1 MWRVT
6 HCGWCHSLGWD
17 PELCKWGDQSGTKHF
32 SLWFWLWPQCDGC
45 FKLLPWPSCCDTLH
59 SSAVSGNRP
68 FANKLLHFC
77 LGLWA
82 LRYRCELPCLILL
95 ACFCFCSPCSIAV
108 LSISLCCCTLYCWVA
123 IFIYV
128 YLNLFVHSHMNGLC
142 EQFGLLPNCQFK
154 DANKNAIFIVA

>member
-1 MWRVT
+1 MGGVT
-6 HCGWCHSLGWD
+6 PLAGILNYANEENRAAWSISHSDSDCGLNVMAASSSCLDLPAVIHCT
-17 PELCKWGDQSGTKHF
+17 PQ
-32 SLWFWLWPQCDGC
+32 LWAEISP
-45 FKLLPWPSCCDTLH
+45 LPT
-59 SSAVSGNRP
+59 
-68 FANKLLHFC
+68 KLLHFC

-82 LRYRCELPCLILL
+82 LGYRYELPCLILL
-95 ACFCFCSPCSIAV
+95 ACFCFCSHCSIAV

-142 EQFGLLPNCQFK
+142 VQFGLLLNCQFK